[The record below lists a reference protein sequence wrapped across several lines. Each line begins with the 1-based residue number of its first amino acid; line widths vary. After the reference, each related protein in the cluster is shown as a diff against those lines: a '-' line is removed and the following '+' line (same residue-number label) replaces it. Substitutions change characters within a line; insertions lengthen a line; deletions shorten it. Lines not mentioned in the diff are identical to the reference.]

1 MEGLYENLRD
11 NEQQICYFET
21 ETEFFSHFHS
31 SIEINYALSPVLI
44 QHNENF
50 LEVEK
55 NNFVFQDSYDIHSN
69 KNGTIAVLI
78 IPKKYLSN
86 FIAFKK
92 NLKLKDFLF
101 KDDNGE
107 ILNLIRQF
115 NDLKNKNQLEIQG
128 LVDYCLGKIISKT
141 KLAENKSVQDSPLI
155 CQIIKYLN
163 ENYKQKITLD
173 SLSDYFGY
181 SRSHISHTISEY
193 LNCNL
198 NTYLNKIRLINYI
211 ELTKSNS
218 EKIITNCYECGF
230 DSLQTFYRNFKKV
243 YNTSPFNYFKKQE

>member
-11 NEQQICYFET
+11 DEQQICYFET
-21 ETEFFSHFHS
+21 GTEIFSHFHS
-31 SIEINYALSPVLI
+31 SIEINYALSSVLL

-78 IPKKYLSN
+78 IPKKYLFN

-101 KDDNGE
+101 KDENGE
-107 ILNLIRQF
+107 ILNLMRQF

-128 LVDYCLGKIISKT
+128 LVDYCLGKILSKT
-141 KLAENKSVQDSPLI
+141 KLVETKSVQDSPLI

-193 LNCNL
+193 LSCNL
-198 NTYLNKIRLINYI
+198 NTYLNKIRLFNYI